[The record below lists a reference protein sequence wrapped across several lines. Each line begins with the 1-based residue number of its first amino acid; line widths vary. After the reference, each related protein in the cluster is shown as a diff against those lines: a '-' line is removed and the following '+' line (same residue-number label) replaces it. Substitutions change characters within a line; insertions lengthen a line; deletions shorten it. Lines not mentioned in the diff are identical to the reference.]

1 MGSSSTTAPW
11 AAALPAPVKKTHRAL
26 MPLFVSLVVVT
37 YLDRT
42 SLAFA
47 ALQLCRTDWFNAKVY
62 GLVSEKRSL
71 RCIYK
76 LHDHHMTAAR
86 MTAAKSPAIDFSAQG
101 GLHAEQQPGACA
113 CHTGCFRTSSKLAP

>member
-1 MGSSSTTAPW
+1 MASSSTS

-26 MPLFVSLVVVT
+26 LPLFVSLVIVT

-62 GLVSEKRSL
+62 GLVSE
-71 RCIYK
+71 
-76 LHDHHMTAAR
+76 
-86 MTAAKSPAIDFSAQG
+86 
-101 GLHAEQQPGACA
+101 EV
-113 CHTGCFRTSSKLAP
+113 